1 MKQQGKK
8 KIKSIK
14 RFVQE
19 EASENEDEEESDY
32 DDDSI
37 DAKERKEAEKEAL
50 NIYARK
56 AHVPDILKISEDDLQ
71 KRYANENDE
80 NMEDEDDFSLGDRDE
95 ISGQVYQ
102 QRHLP
107 GDDDPKM
114 FAVKCKE
121 NMERDSV
128 LRLMNKYNFFDI
140 HNNTDLK
147 IFSVSSIEKFP
158 GYVYIESRSEVNVR
172 NAIKVDLYF
181 ILYIFLFPNFVFKF
195 FLGYSWT

>member
-1 MKQQGKK
+1 M
-8 KIKSIK
+8 
-14 RFVQE
+14 QE

-107 GDDDPKM
+107 GDEDPKM

-128 LRLMNKYNFFDI
+128 LRLMNKYMFFDI

-147 IFSVSSIEKFP
+147 LFSVCSIEKFP

-172 NAIKVDLYF
+172 NAIKV
-181 ILYIFLFPNFVFKF
+181 FKF
-195 FLGYSWT
+195 LLFY